1 MEELLVH
8 ASRLQLQDEI
18 LKLDNLGEIQKQMSF
33 KMMHLLRN
41 LDDLKDRL
49 VTCKDS
55 LNIEIYTE
63 KIKRIK
69 RIVRDLSTRCN
80 ALKMRLNNVR
90 EILPSNHALIDKG
103 PFYYR
108 CVYKGGVKFRNFPS
122 STAKVT
128 GKIIEY
134 DDIAVVIERV
144 FLSSENSVFLHVDG
158 YGWLFENIGNLK
170 CMELMLY
177 PDKRVKDREKEKVIR
192 DTSD

>member
-1 MEELLVH
+1 MDKLLVH
-8 ASRLQLQDEI
+8 ASRIQLMDATV
-18 LKLDNLGEIQKQMSF
+18 KLDKLGEIQQQMSF
-33 KMMHLLRN
+33 KMMYLLRN

-55 LNIEIYTE
+55 INVEIYTD
-63 KIKRIK
+63 KIRRIK
-69 RIVRDLSTRCN
+69 RLIRELSGRCN
-80 ALKMRLNNVR
+80 SLKVRLNNVR
-90 EILPSNHALIDKG
+90 EILPANHALIDKG

-122 STAKVT
+122 SMAKVT

-144 FLSSENSVFLHVDG
+144 FLSNENSVFLHVDG

-177 PDKRVKDREKEKVIR
+177 PDKRVKEREKGKE
-192 DTSD
+192 